1 MDFQISNHEEVIDI
15 LNKIFNEC
23 SEASSKSD
31 ELKMAFNQFK
41 VSHAEDMETFK
52 DSLTNDLSTAV
63 ESKIKASIS
72 NLPKKA
78 DPAKMLFTDVNN

>member
-52 DSLTNDLSTAV
+52 ESLTNELSTTV
-63 ESKIKASIS
+63 KASVS